1 LRKLLAVVLVVAVLG
16 AVLAVVDVVVRRG
29 VERTMADRIEART
42 PGSHARVSISS
53 FPFLGYMAAAGRVPS
68 MRVDVTGVTEAG
80 LRVESI
86 DLKVDD
92 LDVSRS
98 RLEHGQ
104 VQVSSIRVGTVVAEI
119 SQSALDA
126 FAHVPVTLGHGTVGV
141 AGVSTAAHA
150 TIATGEITVA
160 LGNGLASI
168 NVPIP
173 DLDILPCVGSAQ
185 ILPGV
190 LRLSCTFRSV
200 PGFLANTTF
209 S

>member
-1 LRKLLAVVLVVAVLG
+1 LRKLLAVVLVLAVLA
-16 AVLAVVDVVVRRG
+16 AVLAVVDVVVRKG

-42 PGSHARVSISS
+42 PGSHAHVSIAS
-53 FPFLGYMAAAGRVPS
+53 FPFLGYLAGAGRVPS
-68 MRVDVTGVTEAG
+68 MRVDVTGVTEGG
-80 LRVESI
+80 LHFERI

-92 LDVSRS
+92 LDVNRS
-98 RLEHGQ
+98 KLEHGQ
-104 VQVSSIRVGTVVAEI
+104 VQVRSIRVGTVVAEI
-119 SQSALDA
+119 SQAALDA
-126 FAHVPVTLGHGTVGV
+126 YAHLPVTLGRGTVGV
-141 AGVSTAAHA
+141 AGISTAAHA

-160 LGNGLASI
+160 LSNGLASI
-168 NVPIP
+168 KVPVP

-200 PGFLANTTF
+200 PGFLAGTTF